1 MSKLAVMFVGVALA
15 VASPVVARDRA
26 KTDVA
31 VTEAAG
37 TAGVQRA
44 ADLQRYCVVNTPT
57 GSHIQ
62 RKTCKTRPDWL
73 AEGFDPLEK

>member
-26 KTDVA
+26 KTEAPVA
-31 VTEAAG
+31 ESTGSPV
-37 TAGVQRA
+37 VQRA
-44 ADLQRYCVVNTPT
+44 TDLQRYCLVETPT

-62 RKTCKTRPDWL
+62 RKTCKTRADWL
-73 AEGFDPLEK
+73 VDGFDPLAK